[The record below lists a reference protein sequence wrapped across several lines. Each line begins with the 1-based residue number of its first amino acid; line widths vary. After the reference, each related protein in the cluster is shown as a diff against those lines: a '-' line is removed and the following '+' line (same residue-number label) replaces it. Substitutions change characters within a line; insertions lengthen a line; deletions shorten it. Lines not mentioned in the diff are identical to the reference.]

1 MTEAVAFSMAVAFVS
16 RLGGRVADR
25 TKLSARTF
33 AEWADAG
40 WAPPS
45 PLSTREAQV
54 VPGRGPYTNTGER
67 FVSMHHLMTQLW
79 KDDRGVMEA
88 IEFLL
93 TASILAFGLVVG
105 LTALR
110 NAITAEFEELANAV
124 LAINFGFS
132 AGGLSGC
139 CASVSGSQAIQTP
152 QTITGHVCTP
162 PIPTIIN
169 VAACP

>member
-1 MTEAVAFSMAVAFVS
+1 
-16 RLGGRVADR
+16 
-25 TKLSARTF
+25 
-33 AEWADAG
+33 
-40 WAPPS
+40 
-45 PLSTREAQV
+45 
-54 VPGRGPYTNTGER
+54 
-67 FVSMHHLMTQLW
+67 MHHLMTQLW

-110 NAITAEFEELANAV
+110 NAITAEFEQLGNAV
-124 LAINFGFS
+124 LALNFSFS

-152 QTITGHVCTP
+152 AVTLTGHVCTP
-162 PIPTIIN
+162 PIPTIIT